1 MVGEVEEEE
10 EGVLEEVE
18 EASGEVVVVEAVV
31 FVVEEGVVEV
41 GDSKGFDGL
50 NMTDCNLVKNHEWLH
65 NRS

>member
-1 MVGEVEEEE
+1 MVGEVVEE

-18 EASGEVVVVEAVV
+18 EVSEEAVVGEVVV

-50 NMTDCNLVKNHEWLH
+50 NMTDCNLVKNREWLH
-65 NRS
+65 NRP